1 LFHACLIIGFEII
14 TMYLN
19 NEVAIRVA
27 PTEINA
33 VVTAVVMMIVEG
45 IGTSTSVNGIS
56 SICASG
62 GRGGVIGAGGLGVG
76 VVVSFLGD
84 SSLLTPSTPAGALST
99 LGGTT
104 KGL

>member
-1 LFHACLIIGFEII
+1 
-14 TMYLN
+14 MYLN

-56 SICASG
+56 NICASG
-62 GRGGVIGAGGLGVG
+62 GRGGVIGG
-76 VVVSFLGD
+76 VVGGAGLAASFSGE
-84 SSLLTPSTPAGALST
+84 SSLLIPSIPGGALSV

-104 KGL
+104 MGL

>member
-1 LFHACLIIGFEII
+1 
-14 TMYLN
+14 MYLN
-19 NEVAIRVA
+19 NEVATRVA

-56 SICASG
+56 IICASG
-62 GRGGVIGAGGLGVG
+62 GRGSVIGGEGGGAGLAASFFGV
-76 VVVSFLGD
+76 
-84 SSLLTPSTPAGALST
+84 SSLLLTPSIPGGALSV

-104 KGL
+104 MGL